1 MWVGRGRS
9 GLGGQGVGG
18 VEGGDGWLGV
28 CVGGGVYWGGG
39 VLGGV
44 GIGEPVGEMRVGGVR
59 KFCWAEDPICILWTL
74 EKFSILF
81 RSRGH

>member
-1 MWVGRGRS
+1 MTLPSFLLLAVYFQLSVSAEGGGGRGGAWE
-9 GLGGQGVGG
+9 GLVG
-18 VEGGDGWLGV
+18 W
-28 CVGGGVYWGGG
+28 